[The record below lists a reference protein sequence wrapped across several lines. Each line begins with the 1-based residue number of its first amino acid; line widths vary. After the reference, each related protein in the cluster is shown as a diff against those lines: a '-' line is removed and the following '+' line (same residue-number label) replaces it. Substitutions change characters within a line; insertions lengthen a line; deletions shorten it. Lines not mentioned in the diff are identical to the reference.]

1 MLRHRCAACGKPIN
15 RTDLFFEESDG
26 TLCRACVLRLSAL
39 APAQQ
44 HQQASTLNPCPPWAI
59 LPQLSHKPLN

>member
-26 TLCRACVLRLSAL
+26 TLCRACMLRSTMQPTPQKVLRGACPTW
-39 APAQQ
+39 A
-44 HQQASTLNPCPPWAI
+44 TLPD
-59 LPQLSHKPLN
+59 LRHKPVL